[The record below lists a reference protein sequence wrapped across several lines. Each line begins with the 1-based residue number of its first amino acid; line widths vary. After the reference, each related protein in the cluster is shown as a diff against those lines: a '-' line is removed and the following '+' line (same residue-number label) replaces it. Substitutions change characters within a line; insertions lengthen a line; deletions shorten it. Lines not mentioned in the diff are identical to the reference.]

1 MNRKL
6 VALSLATAGILVAG
20 AVDARTYKVT
30 PDSHTVSEVSFT
42 SKASVVR
49 IVGRTSKVEGF
60 TEIDI
65 NNPARFNKGEI
76 VVDLTSLDTGIAL
89 RNEHMVD
96 LIEAKKYPKATFKV
110 KSLKAPKLVANEGVA
125 GSATGDFSLHG
136 VTRTITVPLTLHYLP
151 EDKQNPEYR
160 PGDWVNFSSA
170 FNIKLSD
177 YGIPLPKP
185 MFGVKVSDDLAIQVD
200 GMAKGI

>member
-6 VALSLATAGILVAG
+6 AAVSLLAAGVLFAG
-20 AVDARTYKVT
+20 AADARTFKVQQ
-30 PDSHTVSEVSFT
+30 DNHTLNEVSFT

-49 IVGRTSKVEGF
+49 IVGRTNKFEGF
-60 TEIDI
+60 SEIDI
-65 NNPARFNKGEI
+65 DNPAKTKVGEI
-76 VVDLTSLDTGIAL
+76 SVDLTSLDTGIAM

-110 KSLKAPKLVANEGVA
+110 KNLNAPKLVPNETVDGT
-125 GSATGDFSLHG
+125 ATGDFSLHG
-136 VTRTITVPLTLHYLP
+136 VTKTITVPVSLHYLP

-160 PGDWVNFSSA
+160 PGDWVNFSST

-185 MFGVKVSDDLAIQVD
+185 MFGVKVSNDLAIQID

>member
-6 VALSLATAGILVAG
+6 VALSLAAAGILFAG
-20 AVDARTYKVT
+20 SVDARTYKVQQ
-30 PDSHTVSEVSFT
+30 DNHTLNEVSFT

-49 IVGRTSKVEGF
+49 IIGRTNKVEGF

-65 NNPARFNKGEI
+65 KNPSKTKVGEI
-76 VVDLTSLDTGIAL
+76 TVDLTSLDTGIAL
-89 RNEHMVD
+89 RNEHMRAQ
-96 LIEAKKYPKATFKV
+96 IEADKYPKATFKV
-110 KSLKAPKLVANEGVA
+110 KSLKAPALKANDSVSGT
-125 GSATGDFSLHG
+125 ATGDFTLHG
-136 VTRTITVPLTLHYLP
+136 VTKAITVPVTLHYLP
-151 EDKQNPEYR
+151 EDPQNPEYR
-160 PGDWVNFSSA
+160 PGDWVNFSSN

-185 MFGVKVSDDLAIQVD
+185 MMGVKVSNDLAIQID